1 MPEVGEPTQITAT
14 APPAHRD
21 GDVRGF
27 VLVVCA
33 IGGAAVAAAAS
44 MATGRPGLV
53 PLLVTVA
60 ALGLGDLPMV
70 HLRHGEQNHSFTW
83 SEAALVA
90 GLVLL
95 PVWWVPVVGA
105 AVVAVEQVL
114 LRRAALKV
122 AFNSLSFGVASFG
135 GTAAY
140 VVVSDLVPT
149 TEEWA
154 ALSAAVVVYFL
165 VNWVSVAIVVARSR
179 QVPVGEVARSGLLLG
194 ALFAFANSS
203 VAIFIAVAAGR
214 EPLVLMAVPPVLAQM
229 FFVYRNTREVIGERD
244 IWVAVQSAAEELQ
257 RATSAE
263 LPAVATDSLVGLVGA
278 KSVDL
283 VIAQGDRAERHRW
296 TPDGVQSTAGSL
308 GQLADD
314 VWGRAECDRRPF
326 WIDRRT
332 ASARQRRWLERAES
346 SCGIVMPVEWSGHM
360 VGVMRVGFSTTP
372 RSMERMESILRTVG
386 TQVASA
392 ITSHRQTEVLRHQA
406 EHDELTDL
414 PNRNRL
420 VQHLRTRL
428 GQPGHDPASIAVL
441 FFDLDGF
448 KVVNDSLGHHV
459 GDQLLLEAT
468 RRLRSQ
474 MRPDDVVARFGGDE
488 FIVVCDGI
496 IRPKDAVEVA
506 QRLLDALLE
515 PASEGPHL
523 RPISASVGVACAV
536 PGADPES
543 LLRDADAAM
552 YDAKRMGA
560 GSVCL
565 FTTELRTQALNRL
578 HLEADLREALKLGQI
593 EVHYQPIV
601 DLATGRIVELEA
613 LARWHHPERGPV
625 SPAAF
630 ISVAEESGHIR
641 ALGEFVLHRACADMR
656 RWRDLGIAG
665 PDQRVA
671 VNLSPRQLDA
681 GLPTLVADALARHGL
696 PPSALTLEVTES
708 AFVDDPDAVT
718 SLDRLRHLGVCV
730 ALDDFGTGYSS
741 LSALRDLPVDIV
753 KVDRSFV
760 SRLGEDSQ
768 LEALVQ
774 GIVGLAG
781 ALHLKVVGEGVETRA
796 QSDLLASFG
805 CDMAQG
811 WLHGKPSS
819 AAVTEAVLS
828 ASAAV
833 RRIDRVGPSPVIH
846 PLRLA

>member
-1 MPEVGEPTQITAT
+1 VLARTHLT
-14 APPAHRD
+14 PALRF
-21 GDVRGF
+21 V
-27 VLVVCA
+27 VLVGVLGA
-33 IGGAAVAAAAS
+33 AAVATSVLWMSEAPS
-44 MATGRPGLV
+44 P
-53 PLLVTVA
+53 A
-60 ALGLGDLPMV
+60 ALVLSAVVIGLGELQFV
-70 HLRHGEQNHSFTW
+70 HIRHGGENHSFNW

-95 PVWWVPVVGA
+95 PAWWLPLVGA
-105 AVVAVEQVL
+105 AAVSGTQLLARRPPVKVL
-114 LRRAALKV
+114 
-122 AFNSLSFGVASFG
+122 FNTASFAIAAFAA
-135 GTAAY
+135 TAAHQHLQ
-140 VVVSDLVPT
+140 SLLPGVP
-149 TEEWA
+149 EWA
-154 ALSAAVVVYFL
+154 SLGLACALYF
-165 VNWVSVAIVVARSR
+165 VWNTVSVAVIVALSKHVAIR
-179 QVPVGEVARSGLLLG
+179 QVLRPNLTIATSVA
-194 ALFAFANSS
+194 AANSS
-203 VAIFIAVAAGR
+203 LAIFIAIVATR
-214 EPLVLMAVPPVLAQM
+214 EPLVLLALPPILAQLL
-229 FFVYRNTREVIGERD
+229 VAYRNTREVIGERD
-244 IWVAVQSAAEELQ
+244 LWVAVQGAAEELQ

-263 LPAVATDSLVGLVGA
+263 LPGVATDSLIGLVGA

-283 VIAQGDRAERHRW
+283 VIAEGDRAERHRW

-332 ASARQRRWLERAES
+332 ASTRQRRWLERAES

-360 VGVMRVGFSTTP
+360 VGVLRVGFSTSP
-372 RSMERMESILRTVG
+372 RSMERIESILRTVG

-420 VQHLRTRL
+420 VQHLRGRL

-474 MRPDDVVARFGGDE
+474 MRPDDVIARFGGDE

-496 IRPKDAVEVA
+496 TRPQDAMEVA

-536 PGADPES
+536 PGAEPES

-552 YDAKRMGA
+552 YDAKRMGP

-601 DLATGRIVELEA
+601 DLATGRILELEA
-613 LARWHHPERGPV
+613 LARWNHPERGPV

-741 LSALRDLPVDIV
+741 LSALRDLPVDIL

-760 SRLGEDSQ
+760 SRLGEDPQ

-781 ALHLKVVGEGVETRA
+781 ALHLKVVGEGVETQA
-796 QSDLLASFG
+796 QSDQLASFG

-819 AAVTEAVLS
+819 AAMTEAVLS

-833 RRIDRVGPSPVIH
+833 RRIGAVGPSPVIH